1 MLDPVT
7 QQPRFG
13 PKMLTKVQD
22 MLRRYDDVKLAVEDG
37 APLRQQ
43 VETKSEQLAQVQ
55 AEREKEQADRKREAR
70 EAERATELARA
81 HEQERL
87 QQEALARDAEQRRLE
102 QARIDALAAA
112 ANKKREQRE
121 LERVQEERLRLEEEE
136 RRARLNALIPLG
148 KEGLERS
155 IAMLRESTGDATRF
169 RQSMEKLLAVVG
181 NICSSPE
188 NAAFRHIPK
197 ENAHFHADLGQYEG
211 GYQCLLALGFR
222 ELQQG
227 DDNEPKL
234 VFVLEVGLEKRGL
247 FSVETL
253 WSWTQLVG
261 GAVFGRMRW

>member
-1 MLDPVT
+1 MNKFRERCSMLDPVT

-13 PKMLTKVQD
+13 PKMLAKVQD

-43 VETKSEQLAQVQ
+43 VEAKRDRLAQVQ

-70 EAERATELARA
+70 EAERAAELARA

-87 QQEALARDAEQRRLE
+87 QQETLAHDAEQRRLE
-102 QARIDALAAA
+102 QARIEALAVA

-121 LERVQEERLRLEEEE
+121 LERVQEGRLRLEEEE
-136 RRARLNALIPLG
+136 RRARLNASIPLG

-155 IAMLRESTGDATRF
+155 IAVLRESTGDA
-169 RQSMEKLLAVVG
+169 KLLAVVG

-197 ENAHFHADLGQYEG
+197 ENVHFHADLGKYEG

-234 VFVLEVGLEKRGL
+234 VFVLEVGLEKRGI
-247 FSVETL
+247 FAVGPL
-253 WSWTQLVG
+253 WCCGVG
-261 GAVFGRMRW
+261 LN